1 MKPAERVAFLVAADA
16 ELMRSLIEELVRAGK
31 RYQLPIAASLQQAR
45 ERLPRILPTA
55 ILIDESALGGTPIRA
70 AAEEFAGSAPV
81 VVLAS
86 PSRQA
91 ELAPLIATASVD
103 FVARTGS
110 YVPVVAA
117 LLGRR
122 VREAERQEISF
133 LDADLPKDFGELLR
147 HEVNNP
153 LTGILGNAEILLARR
168 DRLPAAVAQRLET
181 IADLAVRLR
190 ETVRR
195 LSWAWE
201 GRRERVHSA

>member
-1 MKPAERVAFLVAADA
+1 MKPGERVAFLVAADA

-45 ERLPRILPTA
+45 ERLSRISPTA
-55 ILIDESALGGTPIRA
+55 ILIDESALSGAPIRA

-86 PSRQA
+86 PSCQA

-117 LLGRR
+117 LLGRQI
-122 VREAERQEISF
+122 REAERREISF
-133 LDADLPKDFGELLR
+133 SEVDLPTDFGELLR

-190 ETVRR
+190 ETIRR
-195 LSWAWE
+195 LSWSWE